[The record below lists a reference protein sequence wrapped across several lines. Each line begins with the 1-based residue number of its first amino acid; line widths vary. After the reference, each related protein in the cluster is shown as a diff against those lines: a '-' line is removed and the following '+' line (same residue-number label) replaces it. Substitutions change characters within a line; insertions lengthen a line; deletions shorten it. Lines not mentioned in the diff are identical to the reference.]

1 MCEPATAIMAA
12 SAIVSASGAMTQAQ
26 GQKNQAEYA
35 SLVGA
40 NNAKLAEWQAQSVE
54 EKGIRAGEA
63 VGRNQAKVRATQK
76 AALAANGLDLGEGSA
91 AATLAQTDY
100 FGLEDQRTTA
110 QNASDQ
116 AWGVRRKGAEYTA
129 EAAMQKSKADSIN
142 PFMSGATSLLG
153 SAANVA
159 DKWSARNPGKSFSS
173 IWGS

>member
-1 MCEPATAIMAA
+1 MCEPATALMAVSTIM
-12 SAIVSASGAMTQAQ
+12 SASGAMTQAQ

-40 NNAKLAEWQAQSVE
+40 NNAKVAEWEAQSVE

-63 VGRNQAKVRATQK
+63 VGRNQAKVRAAQK
-76 AALAANGLDLGEGSA
+76 ASLAANGLDLGEGSA

-110 QNASDQ
+110 QNASDR
-116 AWGVRRKGAEYTA
+116 AWGVRRQRDNYTA
-129 EAAMQKSKADSIN
+129 ESNMQKGKADSIN
-142 PFMSGATSLLG
+142 PFMAGATSLLG

-173 IWGS
+173 LWSN